1 LKESFYESF
10 MQHKGNLVKL
20 NTNIWWYAKNKFDND
35 NFKICLVLEVFHE
48 NRKPASFDGIAM
60 GGAEPSRDN
69 EVIARLLIDENAQI
83 IRCRRSVVEF
93 I

>member
-1 LKESFYESF
+1 VVC
-10 MQHKGNLVKL
+10 Q
-20 NTNIWWYAKNKFDND
+20 NKFDND

-60 GGAEPSRDN
+60 GGAGSSRDN
-69 EVIARLLIDENAQI
+69 EVIALLLIDENAQI
-83 IRCRRSVVEF
+83 IQCHRSVVES